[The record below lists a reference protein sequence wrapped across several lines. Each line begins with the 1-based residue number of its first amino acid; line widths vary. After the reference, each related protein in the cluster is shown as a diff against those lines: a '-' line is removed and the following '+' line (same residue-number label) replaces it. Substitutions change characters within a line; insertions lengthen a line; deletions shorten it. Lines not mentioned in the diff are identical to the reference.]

1 MNRETAAAALRAR
14 RAELGLSLDEAS
26 RETLLRKSVLE
37 SFEAGGPDVFD
48 GFFKSYARRYA
59 EYLGLDG
66 DEVVSGFS
74 GVASEHPATQ
84 HDDAGS
90 APKSRRSGAS
100 VPVYRRKR
108 SVMSLVAIVIIALV
122 VATVLLAGRGRTT
135 PAGPSDGASTPSVS
149 EPGSPSI
156 GSPSQGDGTTTPGSP
171 STPTEPT
178 EPSTNG
184 ILTLELTATTRRA
197 WVEITAD
204 GRVVFS
210 GVLSPGASTQVSGR
224 YIVVDFGNAMYTNVT
239 IDGVDKGV
247 ASPDKTV
254 VTLEYGSPH
263 AP

>member
-14 RAELGLSLDEAS
+14 RVERGLSLDDAS

-37 SFEAGGPDVFD
+37 SLEAGGPDVFD

-66 DEVVSGFS
+66 DEMVSGFS
-74 GVASEHPATQ
+74 GATNESPAPQ
-84 HDDAGS
+84 HAKAG
-90 APKSRRSGAS
+90 APPRQRRSGAS

-108 SVMSLVAIVIIALV
+108 SIVSLVAIVVVALV
-122 VATVLLAGRGRTT
+122 LATVLLAGRGRA
-135 PAGPSDGASTPSVS
+135 PSAGPGDGASTPSVV
-149 EPGSPSI
+149 EPGSPS
-156 GSPSQGDGTTTPGSP
+156 SANPSQGDGTTTPGSP
-171 STPTEPT
+171 SSPAQPT
-178 EPSTNG
+178 EPSTDG
-184 ILTLELTATTRRA
+184 MLTLEFSATTRRA
-197 WVEITAD
+197 WLEITAD

-210 GVLSPGASTQVSGR
+210 GVLSPGNSTQVSGR

-254 VTLEYGSPH
+254 ITLEYGSPH